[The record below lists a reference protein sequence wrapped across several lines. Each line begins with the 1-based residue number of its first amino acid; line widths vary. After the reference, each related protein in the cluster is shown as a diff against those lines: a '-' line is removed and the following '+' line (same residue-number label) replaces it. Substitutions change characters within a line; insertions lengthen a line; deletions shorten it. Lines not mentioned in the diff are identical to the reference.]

1 MNEQIREHL
10 SALMDGELGRD
21 QTRFLLRRITPGDPS
36 SQCWE
41 RYHLVRQALRRQHV
55 AMPQAGFAE
64 AVMARV
70 DVVQAPQRSSGPWL
84 RWGAGGAV
92 AASVAM
98 AALMITRPAE
108 DVSLGQPAVAARIQ
122 PATPAAAPAISL
134 VASSPA
140 TEFRPPLLVPSI
152 PVETSPA
159 SFGSSTQTVGVDP
172 ELPPYLVRQYQING
186 VSGQSGFV
194 PYVLLGTPE
203 PAQQQ
208 QQAAAKR

>member
-10 SALMDGELGRD
+10 SALMDGELARD
-21 QTRFLLRRITPGDPS
+21 QTRFLLRRITPGDES

-41 RYHLVRQALRRQHV
+41 RYHLVRQTLRRQHV

-70 DVVQAPQRSSGPWL
+70 VGVEAPQRGSGPWL

-108 DVSLGQPAVAARIQ
+108 DLSLGQPAVAARIQ
-122 PATPAAAPAISL
+122 PATPATAPAVSL
-134 VASSPA
+134 AASSPA
-140 TEFRPPLLVPSI
+140 SEFRPPLLVPNS
-152 PVETSPA
+152 PVETAPA
-159 SFGSSTQTVGVDP
+159 SFGNFAQPVGIDA
-172 ELPPYLVRQYQING
+172 ELPPYLVRSYQING
-186 VSGQSGFV
+186 ASGQSGFV

-203 PAQQQ
+203 PV
-208 QQAAAKR
+208 QQAAGNR